1 MTDTVALLCAGAAK
15 GLVAAIGPAFTAET
29 GVAIDATFGAVGALL
44 DKLDGGARCDAIVL
58 TAALIARLEKEGR
71 VVGGSAAPL
80 GTVPTGI
87 AVPAGASTPV
97 IGDATSLRATLAGAT
112 RLLFPDPQRATAGI
126 HFARVLRRLGLEND
140 VASRCASFEN
150 GAAAMAALARAGRGE
165 VGCTQVTEIL
175 YTPGVVLVGALPPG
189 FDLATVYSVAVGSAR
204 ARAAIPR
211 DASRRCSRVL
221 RRARRVSR
229 AVSRTSADRS
239 GCRKLARPRA
249 RGRGLVDRRAGPH
262 L

>member
-1 MTDTVALLCAGAAK
+1 M
-15 GLVAAIGPAFTAET
+15 
-29 GVAIDATFGAVGALL
+29 
-44 DKLDGGARCDAIVL
+44 
-58 TAALIARLEKEGR
+58 IARLEKEGR

-87 AVPAGASTPV
+87 AVPAGAPTPV

-126 HFARVLRRLGLEND
+126 HFARVLRQLGLEND

-189 FDLATVYSVAVGSAR
+189 FDLATVYSVAVGSA
-204 ARAAIPR
+204 ARAP
-211 DASRRCSRVL
+211 DP
-221 RRARRVSR
+221 ARRLAQMLSGPSSR
-229 AVSRTSADRS
+229 ATR
-239 GCRKLARPRA
+239 LACGFEDER
-249 RGRGLVDRRAGPH
+249 
-262 L
+262 